1 MHNLSTSAII
11 VAVSLL
17 VIMPIC
23 LGIVLE
29 LTKHNKRKESPP
41 PDEPKA
47 PSSTVD
53 LSRLL
58 LETRWLLL
66 PFYLGMVVT
75 VGVYLYKFVMK
86 LVKLINDVHHIS
98 DQELMLRVLYL
109 LDTVMVANLL
119 MYAAIGSFAYFVRQ
133 FQFNSSHERPG
144 MLGHLDGTT
153 LKMKLGMALIGV
165 SSIHLLEA
173 YIDSANVS
181 TEQLTKLIAIHIVFV
196 FSTVA
201 IAWIRTLPGG
211 VKPSDNHS

>member
-1 MHNLSTSAII
+1 MHNLLISAII

-17 VIMPIC
+17 VLMPIC

-29 LTKHNKRKESPP
+29 MKKRNKPKESPP

-47 PSSTVD
+47 PASTVT

-75 VGVYLYKFVMK
+75 VGIYLYKFAMK
-86 LVKLINDVHHIS
+86 LVKLISDVHHIS

-119 MYAAIGSFAYFVRQ
+119 MYAAIGSFAYFVQQ
-133 FQFNSSHERPG
+133 FQFKSGHERPG

-181 TEQLTKLIAIHIVFV
+181 IEQITKLIAIHVVFV
-196 FSTVA
+196 FSTLA

-211 VKPSDNHS
+211 VKPSDHHS